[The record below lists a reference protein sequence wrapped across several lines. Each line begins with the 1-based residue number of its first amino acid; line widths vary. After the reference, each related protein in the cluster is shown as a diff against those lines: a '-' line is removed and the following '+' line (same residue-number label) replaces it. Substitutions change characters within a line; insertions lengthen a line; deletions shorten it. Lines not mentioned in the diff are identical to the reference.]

1 MKRGSC
7 SRMQEPPFF
16 VMGKHGAGSARQ
28 ASDGCGG
35 LSRYARLRGDAD
47 RYTARMPV
55 LAEEADGIP
64 PPEPHRQQCA
74 AGVPQGCLPW
84 FCPDTR
90 FRRRGGR
97 RGRGRTGR
105 SSRYGNLRRP
115 GFRAAALPQKKR
127 QRILPL
133 ALRMWRRIVPVPWA
147 HGDSGAAHRGL
158 ASMPSSGKARA
169 GPAMPLYSAMW
180 WMRGSSGKAPKR

>member
-7 SRMQEPPFF
+7 SRMQEPSFF
-16 VMGKHGAGSARQ
+16 VMGKHGVGSARQ

-35 LSRYARLRGDAD
+35 LSRYARPRGGAG

-74 AGVPQGCLPW
+74 AGVLQ
-84 FCPDTR
+84 
-90 FRRRGGR
+90 
-97 RGRGRTGR
+97 GRGRTGR

-127 QRILPL
+127 QRTLPL
-133 ALRMWRRIVPVPWA
+133 ALRMWRRIVLEPWA

-158 ASMPSSGKARA
+158 VSMPSSGKARA